1 MSLHAANMISNY
13 MYLITQTMNSSVLGF
28 LLLHVFLGVL
38 LTSLPQKSKS
48 VTTKNWI
55 FFYFLT
61 INAFLL
67 LVTLYK
73 FFLANQLL
81 TVTFNSINIYGDVSL
96 FSDTLTCLALS
107 VTVVSWVYLSE
118 RYLFKVNFFSFYF
131 FIFVVCTILMVSSTN
146 LVQMFIYFEFIFLPS
161 LFFVYQFGYSK
172 KVTKSILFLLTWTLT
187 GSFLVLMAL
196 AYLWGV
202 YGVVDFESLRLLKFS
217 LIENTLLFICFF
229 CGFAVKIPLWPFY
242 YWLIKV
248 HVEAPTGFSIFLSG
262 FLVKTAFYC
271 LTFFYFIFYSQTLN
285 VIALTMIMWG
295 AYDASV
301 RMWSSLDI
309 KKLIAYATVQEMNL
323 IALFLVLLANIN
335 LSILNLFLLVHGLLS
350 ALFFFLVDQVQKQ
363 FGSRNSILV
372 SGLAVFTPLLVLVIW
387 LGLLIFRGFPIFVKF
402 FVEWELL
409 HLLYSNFTWLGIFFF
424 LLCAVYGVLGFSKTW
439 FGVLYSQPTG
449 SVVLFDLLKRDLT
462 TASSLIS
469 SLFVLSFFLP
479 LF

>member
-372 SGLAVFTPLLVLVIW
+372 SGLAVFTPLLVLAIW

-424 LLCAVYGVLGFSKTW
+424 Y
-439 FGVLYSQPTG
+439 
-449 SVVLFDLLKRDLT
+449 
-462 TASSLIS
+462 
-469 SLFVLSFFLP
+469 FVPFMGY
-479 LF
+479 

>member
-1 MSLHAANMISNY
+1 MSLHAMHTTSNY
-13 MYLITQTMNSSVLGF
+13 LYLIAQTMNSSVLGL
-28 LLLHVFLGVL
+28 LLLHVFLGVV
-38 LTSLPQKSKS
+38 LTALPQKARS
-48 VTTKNWI
+48 VVTKNWI
-55 FFYFLT
+55 LFYFLT

-73 FFLANQLL
+73 FVLTSQLVAA
-81 TVTFNSINIYGDVSL
+81 TYGSVNVYGDVSL
-96 FSDTLTCLALS
+96 FSDTLICLALS

-118 RYLFKVNFFSFYF
+118 RYLFKINFFSFYF
-131 FIFVVCTILMVSSTN
+131 FIFVVCTVLMVSSTN
-146 LVQMFIYFEFIFLPS
+146 LIQMFVYFEFIFLPS

-187 GSFLVLMAL
+187 GSFLVLVAL
-196 AYLWGV
+196 AYLWGI
-202 YGVVDFESLRLLKFS
+202 YGVVDFESLRLLRFS
-217 LIENTLLFICFF
+217 NLESSLLFIFFF

-271 LTFFYFIFYSQTLN
+271 LTFFYFIFYSPTLN
-285 VIALTMIMWG
+285 VVALTMIMWG

-301 RMWSSLDI
+301 RMWSSFDI

-363 FGSRNSILV
+363 FGSRNSIFV
-372 SGLAVFTPLLVLVIW
+372 SGLAIFTPFLVFVIW
-387 LGLLIFRGFPIFVKF
+387 LGLLVFRGFPIFVKF

-409 HLLYSNFTWLGIFFF
+409 HLLYSNFSWLGIIFF

-439 FGVLYSQPTG
+439 FGVLYGQPTG
-449 SVVLFDLLKRDLT
+449 QVTLFDLLKRDLT
-462 TASSLIS
+462 TASSLLS

>member
-372 SGLAVFTPLLVLVIW
+372 SGLAVFTPLLVLAIW

-439 FGVLYSQPTG
+439 FGVLYGQPTG